1 MKNFWKDRV
10 ALAFAVAGMVL
21 MVLTII
27 WRVNP
32 VEGSVIP
39 RFLTGNLVGMGV
51 LWILLITCM
60 PVWIVTTVLGTVI
73 LGSDRNLDW
82 FPHWLHVFDMARV
95 LFQGIVYFLIG
106 KLVSLCVR
114 KLARGKAAHNNVL

>member
-1 MKNFWKDRV
+1 MNNFWKDRV

-21 MVLTII
+21 MVLTVI

-32 VEGSVIP
+32 VEGSVVP
-39 RFLTGNLVGMGV
+39 RFLTGNPLGIGV
-51 LWILLITCM
+51 LWVLFVTCM

-82 FPHWLHVFDMARV
+82 LPPWLHVFSIAMV
-95 LFQGIVYFLIG
+95 LLQGIAYFLIG
-106 KLVSLCVR
+106 KLVSFCVR
-114 KLARGKAAHNNVL
+114 KLARRKSAQAHAV